1 MTSMK
6 TLGAVSANLISS
18 LYKLNKTIFKLQD
31 IEAITGLKEN
41 AASDLAGK
49 LIKRNIISRL
59 KQGKYIII
67 PQEIGKDSK
76 YIGNWYVAARE
87 IVNSPDY
94 YISYYSAMD
103 MHNMVTHPV
112 TKVFVNTPKQ
122 EYKKQKIAGGVIFEF
137 IYISSKNLWGIKNFW
152 VTKSEQVK
160 VSDIERTIIDCL
172 YRPQYCGGI
181 LEIAK
186 GLWMQ
191 KQKID
196 FDRLFNYAVRFDRI
210 VVIKRLGYILESLGL
225 KDACY
230 LNKLKSKINN
240 KYYTLDPLLNA
251 VETYKNLWKCIAN
264 ISPQE
269 IKQAVH
275 S

>member
-103 MHNMVTHPV
+103 MHNMVTHPL

-196 FDRLFNYAVRFDRI
+196 FNRLFNYAVRFDRI

>member
-225 KDACY
+225 KDARY

>member
-196 FDRLFNYAVRFDRI
+196 FNRLFNYAVRFDRI

-225 KDACY
+225 KDARY

>member
-1 MTSMK
+1 MK

-196 FDRLFNYAVRFDRI
+196 FDRLFSYAVRFDRI

-269 IKQAVH
+269 IKQAVN

>member
-103 MHNMVTHPV
+103 MHNMVTHPL

-196 FDRLFNYAVRFDRI
+196 FNRLFNYAVRFDRI

-225 KDACY
+225 KDARY

>member
-6 TLGAVSANLISS
+6 TLGSVSANLISS

-41 AASDLAGK
+41 AASDLASK
-49 LIKRNIISRL
+49 LIKRNVISRL

-67 PQEIGKDSK
+67 PQEIGKDFK
-76 YIGNWYVAARE
+76 YIGNWYVAAKE
-87 IVNSPDY
+87 IVNSPGY

-103 MHNMVTHPV
+103 IHNMVTHPV

-137 IYISSKNLWGIKNFW
+137 IYISSKHIWGIKNFW
-152 VTKSEQVK
+152 VTKSEQVR

-196 FDRLFNYAVRFDRI
+196 FDRMFSYAVRFNRI

-225 KDACY
+225 KDARY

-240 KYYTLDPLLNA
+240 RYYTLDPLLNA
-251 VETYKNLWKCIAN
+251 GETYKNSWKCIAN
-264 ISPQE
+264 VSPQE
-269 IKQAVH
+269 IKQAV
-275 S
+275 SA